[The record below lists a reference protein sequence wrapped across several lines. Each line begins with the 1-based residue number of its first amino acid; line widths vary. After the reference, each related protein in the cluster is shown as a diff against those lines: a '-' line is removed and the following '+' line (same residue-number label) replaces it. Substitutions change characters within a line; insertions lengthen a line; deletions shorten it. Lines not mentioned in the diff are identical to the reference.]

1 MSSNGKLILYLIN
14 RDLVLYKDSV
24 SPLHA
29 VITID
34 PEEIKNKKVRH
45 NISLFHKQLFK
56 ITRKNRKKKYD
67 SIVLQDVLRLIP
79 WPKLDHLISNQTR
92 LTVYK

>member
-56 ITRKNRKKKYD
+56 ITRKNRKK
-67 SIVLQDVLRLIP
+67 SMIP
-79 WPKLDHLISNQTR
+79 LSFRTFFD
-92 LTVYK
+92 